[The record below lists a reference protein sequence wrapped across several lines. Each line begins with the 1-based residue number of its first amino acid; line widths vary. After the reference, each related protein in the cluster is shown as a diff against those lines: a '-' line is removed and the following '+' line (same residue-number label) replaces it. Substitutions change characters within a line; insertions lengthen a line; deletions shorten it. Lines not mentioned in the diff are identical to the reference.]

1 MSYHCVDRRTLIRA
15 GASFGCIAF
24 SGLGIGSIGVSAAGG
39 TLPLTGALVGWL
51 VIQRMVPG
59 NLISSRS
66 IRSQLL
72 LVRWRQNDLGPH
84 HPLVSRGGKPTLR
97 PSRSSRRLG
106 KLLQPSARA
115 NGGGSSTFK
124 ADGQY
129 RSRSGRILHS
139 IRRVPACILQT

>member
-1 MSYHCVDRRTLIRA
+1 MSHHCVDRRTLIRA

-51 VIQRMVPG
+51 VIQPDG
-59 NLISSRS
+59 AGQLNLVEIDTQSASA
-66 IRSQLL
+66 
-72 LVRWRQNDLGPH
+72 RQVAAERLRPY